1 MSIPS
6 FTYASTDESLVTG
19 GLESFSPQVTPIVS
33 SGMDAEAGPAPAG
46 ANDSE
51 SVQAA
56 PQIAYEDLQS
66 LPLDTILDAN
76 GNTIPLSSAFNPLS
90 SALAQVSPSGDRPS
104 LQNGL
109 DPGGLYSETS
119 YTGSNLKV
127 LLEVAG
133 SGTNGN
139 LRLSKQLVELTTITV
154 SVHRVKSPA
163 VAMGYINAKGWA
175 RGRRT
180 IAGTIVLTKFTTD
193 VLYSFLKSEAFTND
207 LSKDTSYVKVD
218 QLPPF
223 NLTLLFGDEFGNA
236 SYQRLMGIEFVTSGD
251 VYSIQEMYSEQTV
264 SYVAADFTPLLPLTQ
279 NSLYNATQGN
289 SVTASQ
295 RTVADVLQQAQA
307 SPSTTLSV

>member
-33 SGMDAEAGPAPAG
+33 SGLETDASPAPPEPNA
-46 ANDSE
+46 SE
-51 SVQAA
+51 SVNAQPA
-56 PQIAYEDLQS
+56 QIAYEELQS
-66 LPLDTILDAN
+66 ANLDTILDSN
-76 GNTIPLSSAFNPLS
+76 GAVVPIRAAYNPLS

-104 LQNGL
+104 IQNGL

-133 SGTNGN
+133 SNKSV
-139 LRLSKQLVELTTITV
+139 RLSKQLVELTTITV

-207 LSKDTSYVKVD
+207 LSKDSAFVKVD

-251 VYSIQEMYSEQTV
+251 VYSIQEMYSEQTI

-279 NSLYNATQGN
+279 NSLYNATQSN
-289 SVTASQ
+289 TVTAAQ
-295 RTVADVLQQAQA
+295 RTVGDVLRQYQT
-307 SPSTTLSV
+307 SSIS

>member
-33 SGMDAEAGPAPAG
+33 SGLETDASPAPPEPSV
-46 ANDSE
+46 SE
-51 SVQAA
+51 QVDAA
-56 PQIAYEDLQS
+56 PAQIDYVDLQTANMDS
-66 LPLDTILDAN
+66 ILDSN
-76 GNTIPLSSAFNPLS
+76 GALVPIRAAYNPLS

-104 LQNGL
+104 IQNGL

-127 LLEVAG
+127 LLEVAN
-133 SGTNGN
+133 SSNTSV
-139 LRLSKQLVELTTITV
+139 RLSKQLVELTTITV

-193 VLYSFLKSEAFTND
+193 VLYSFLRSEAFTND
-207 LSKDTSYVKVD
+207 LSKDSAYVKVD

-251 VYSIQEMYSEQTV
+251 VYSIQEMYSEQTI

-289 SVTASQ
+289 TVTAAQ
-295 RTVADVLQQAQA
+295 RTVGDVLRQSQ
-307 SPSTTLSV
+307 SSSIS